1 MHVTKARY
9 LVRKLTII
17 DDKGVE
23 SVHSLVYF
31 DVDSKGKI
39 SITPFDRER
48 PGYEYLDSLVVTSPH
63 Q

>member
-31 DVDSKGKI
+31 DVDSEGKI

-48 PGYEYLDSLVVTSPH
+48 LGYEYLDSLVVASPH